1 MVGGLFAG
9 LVGLGVG
16 WLALL
21 ESGLA
26 HRRGPLASGLQAGVM
41 VMAVVCSV
49 VVFGRVGDVE

>member
-1 MVGGLFAG
+1 
-9 LVGLGVG
+9 
-16 WLALL
+16 LL

-41 VMAVVCSV
+41 VIAVVCSV

>member
-1 MVGGLFAG
+1 M
-9 LVGLGVG
+9 G
-16 WLALL
+16 WLALV

-49 VVFGRVGDVE
+49 VVFGRVDDVE